1 MKNFPESVEFIWP
14 WRNYQGRV
22 LSELETHLNDNH
34 LHIIA
39 APGSGKTVLG
49 LEVVRRLDAPAVI
62 FAPTIAI
69 RDQWADRF
77 VSLFCRKHPDA
88 GDWIS
93 RDIRKPRL
101 LTLSTYQGLHSAY
114 TGRSTT
120 ERDEDAED
128 ETAQARHG
136 TGRTKVSAKKQLI
149 ESLRRAHVTTM
160 VVDEAH
166 HLRNEWW
173 KCLIDLKNNLDDP
186 VVVALT
192 ATPPLDVAPAEW
204 QRYCDMCGPVDAE
217 ICVPELVLQKNL
229 CPHQDYVY
237 LSTPQEAEKK
247 QLRAF
252 RAEIAQVL
260 DRLYADEDFTK
271 ALLKHRCL
279 RDPKTHIEE
288 ILSDPQFYSSIAIY
302 LNHVTGRPP
311 RRLLKI
317 IGMSRRTCPPV
328 DNQWTEVLLTGCLYK
343 YRDDFSDIDARL
355 ADLARDLKRIGAIER
370 RTVWLHNAKK
380 INRLLIS
387 SLSKLKSIVEIVR
400 IEAGTFA
407 DRLRMVILTDFIRK
421 ADMPRNANDLKPVGR
436 IGVVPIFEMIRRS
449 RTEGIKLGILSGSIV
464 VIPQSARDLLEE
476 VAKDS
481 GIDPQNLR
489 CTPLKHDAGFCT
501 VRATGRGRQQIVRLI
516 TRLFNTGGITVLVGT
531 KSLLGEGWDAP
542 SINTLILAS
551 FVGSYML
558 SNQMRGRAIRTLRD
572 NPDKTANIWHLVCTE
587 ADRKEPGEDMLMLSR
602 RFKSFVGVSF
612 KDTVIENG
620 IDRLDIGKAPFAGN
634 RIEAINETM
643 TRMALDRPDLHRR
656 WDRALGAEAG
666 ACMVEEVAATPE
678 CLPRSFIFANTI
690 KALLWQGLSWVLF
703 AFGYTGYLAGDSST
717 GRKYGFLFL
726 AIAFLLAALAALPRC
741 LKALWLTLRHGPV
754 AGSMKQI
761 AKALLRALVYAEVID
776 TPLHK
781 MGVRAEKHE
790 YGVVACSLNGAT
802 TYEKSIFLDALQE
815 LLSGVDNPRYLM
827 IRKSPLGPFMRK
839 DYLAVPT
846 LLGRNKELA
855 QYFTRMWKRYA
866 GSAQLVYTRT
876 TQGRQILLKARATAM
891 STAFQK
897 RCERIK
903 AWK

>member
-1 MKNFPESVEFIWP
+1 MKNFPASVEFVWP

-22 LSELETHLNDNH
+22 LSELDLHLDDNH

-49 LEVVRRLDAPAVI
+49 LEVVRRLDVPAVI

-77 VSLFCRKHPDA
+77 VNLFCRKHPDA

-114 TGRSTT
+114 TGRSTV
-120 ERDEDAED
+120 EIDEDAED
-128 ETAQARHG
+128 ETAEARHG
-136 TGRTKVSAKKQLI
+136 PERTETSAKKQLI
-149 ESLRRAHVTTM
+149 ESLRRAHVATM

-173 KCLIDLKNNLDDP
+173 KCLIDLKKNLDDP

-217 ICVPELVLQKNL
+217 ICVPELVLRKNL

-237 LSTPQEAEKK
+237 LSTPQEEEKK

-260 DRLYADEDFTK
+260 ERLYADEVFTK
-271 ALLKHRCL
+271 ALLNHRCV

-288 ILSDPQFYSSIAIY
+288 ILSDPQFYSSIAIC
-302 LNHVTGRPP
+302 LNHVTGKPP

-317 IGMSRRTCPPV
+317 IGVSRRTCPPV
-328 DNQWTEVLLTGCLYK
+328 DNQWMEVLLAGSVYK
-343 YRDDFSDIDARL
+343 YRDDFKDSDERL

-370 RTVWLHNAKK
+370 RAVCLHNAKK

-400 IEAGTFA
+400 IEAA
-407 DRLRMVILTDFIRK
+407 ELAEDLRMVILTDFIRK
-421 ADMPRNANDLKPVGR
+421 ADMPRSADDLRPVGR
-436 IGVVPIFEMIRRS
+436 IGVVGIFEMIRRS

-464 VIPQSARDLLEE
+464 VIPQSARGLLEE

-481 GIDPQNLR
+481 DIDPQNLR
-489 CTPLKHDAGFCT
+489 CTPLKHDADFCI
-501 VRATGRGRQQIVRLI
+501 VRVTGRDRRQIVRLI
-516 TRLFNTGGITVLVGT
+516 TRLFNAGGVTVLVGT

-587 ADRKEPGEDMLMLSR
+587 ADRKEPGEDMLTLSR

-612 KDTVIENG
+612 KDIVIENG
-620 IDRLDIGKAPFAGN
+620 IDRLGIGAAPFAGS

-643 TRMALDRPDLHRR
+643 TGMALDRADLHRR
-656 WDRALGAEAG
+656 WDRALAAEAG
-666 ACMVEEVAATPE
+666 AGLVEEVAATGE
-678 CLPRSFIFANTI
+678 CLPRIFIFVNTI
-690 KALLWQGLSWVLF
+690 KALLWQGVSWGLF
-703 AFGYTGYLAGDSST
+703 VFGYMSYLARDSSAG
-717 GRKYGFLFL
+717 GRYGFLLL
-726 AIAFLLAALAALPRC
+726 AIAFLVAALVALPKC

-754 AGSMKQI
+754 AGSMKQV
-761 AKALLRALVYAEVID
+761 AKALLKALAYAEVIE
-776 TPLHK
+776 TPLRK
-781 MGVRAEKHE
+781 MDVRAEKHE
-790 YGVVACSLNGAT
+790 YGVVACSLHGAT

-855 QYFTRMWKRYA
+855 QYFAAMWKRYA
-866 GSAQLVYTRT
+866 GAARLVYTRT
-876 TQGRQILLKARATAM
+876 TDGRQILLKARARAM
-891 STAFQK
+891 STAFMK
-897 RCERIK
+897 HCERIK